1 VPSFDRFI
9 AVDWSGAKGKSYK
22 GIAVAECLKGSEAP
36 TLVAPPGHRWKRS
49 QFVEWL
55 STYHDPHARILVGI
69 DCSFALPAEMASQL
83 LGDGYSAFDL
93 WSYIDTI
100 SLLQGDFCAS
110 EFVTHNDHRHLYWH
124 SGTRPPD
131 FVESHRATEK
141 ACAHN
146 KLGHPQSTLKLIGS
160 KQVGKAS
167 LAGMRVLHA
176 LKRRLGN
183 DFAVWPFEP
192 IDGARIVCVEIYP
205 RLFLRMAG
213 HGNGKAAASDIS
225 NCLAELGSLP
235 FNGSAALSD
244 HDTDALVSAAGLR
257 AIVDDHD
264 NWQPK
269 TLDSLAIRAE
279 GWIFG
284 VT

>member
-1 VPSFDRFI
+1 MPSFDHFI

-22 GIAVAECLKGSEAP
+22 GIAVAECVSGREAP
-36 TLVAPPGHRWKRS
+36 SLVAPPGHRWTRS

-55 STYHDPHARILVGI
+55 WAHADGHARLLVGI

-83 LGDGYSAFDL
+83 LGDGYSVFDL
-93 WSYIDTI
+93 WGYIDDI
-100 SLLQGDFCAS
+100 SASQGDFCAS
-110 EFVTHNDHRHLYWH
+110 EFVTHEDHGHLYWH
-124 SGTRPPD
+124 SGKRPVD
-131 FVESHRATEK
+131 FVESHRETER
-141 ACAHN
+141 ACADN
-146 KLGHPQSTLKLIGS
+146 KLGNPQSTLKLIGS

-167 LAGMRVLHA
+167 LAGMRVLHE

-192 IDGARIVCVEIYP
+192 IDSARIVCVEIYP

-213 HGNGKAAASDIS
+213 HGNGKAALSDI
-225 NCLAELGSLP
+225 NRCLAELGSLP
-235 FNGSAALSD
+235 FDGSAVLSD

-257 AIVDDHD
+257 AIVDDQD
-264 NWQPK
+264 KWKPR